1 MIKIAISLFF
11 FFVSFAAE
19 AQTTFFNHYAKP
31 TCDRGFEV
39 VETNSGSFLIVG
51 ERYDDIYIPI
61 YRGFILEVMPDG
73 GLNRE
78 TELVDSLVNYRF
90 SIINRL
96 PTDPAKFLVIGAS
109 DSSVGTD
116 VYSSLVIC
124 SVNDSLEIISQS
136 TCQTINNYYTY
147 PWKTDFANDT
157 IFYLVSEIISNS
169 IPPSARILVNRI
181 DLPSDIL
188 ATYTSPEGPSLI
200 PYDILYLKKTGRVS
214 IFYIGSTI
222 KSNGSNHIL
231 NLDTNLQ
238 MINTVDCPSEVY
250 LSPST
255 TRQSDSTYY
264 LTSIAKPTIPYLQRH
279 IVTYLMN
286 ADHDTIKKRELYL
299 SVDTVLYAGG
309 GTNTAIIGSSV
320 FVTGIYNI
328 EPQYY
333 PWQTTPTWIVLTKMT
348 SDLEVVSQ
356 YFYGGDA
363 EYTTYCIIPTSDG
376 GTFTTGFMWDYNIP
390 GNFNWEV
397 FALKTDSNGTL
408 ASIPE
413 GSSFQQA
420 EAIICPNP
428 GTEYFDVILAVQH
441 QQALLCL
448 YDLEGKPVM
457 EKTLLDPRTR
467 IDANHLTVGV
477 YVYKI
482 TAAGKIIGSGKWVKR

>member
-1 MIKIAISLFF
+1 MKKYAFPLFF
-11 FFVSFAAE
+11 FFSFFTAG
-19 AQTTFFNHYAKP
+19 AQSTFFNHYSKP

-39 VETNSGSFLIVG
+39 VETSSGSFIIVG
-51 ERYDDIYIPI
+51 ERYDDINIPK
-61 YRGFILEVMPDG
+61 YRGIILDVMPDG

-90 SIINRL
+90 SIINKL
-96 PTDPAKFLVIGAS
+96 PTDPVKFLVIGAS
-109 DSSVGTD
+109 DSSAGSNI
-116 VYSSLVIC
+116 YSSLIIC
-124 SVNDSLEIISQS
+124 SINDSLEIISQS
-136 TCQTINNYYTY
+136 TCQTFENYYTY

-157 IFYLVSEIISNS
+157 IFYLVSENVTNGINNI
-169 IPPSARILVNRI
+169 ARILVNRI
-181 DLPSDIL
+181 GLLSNIQS
-188 ATYTSPEGPSLI
+188 TYISPEGQSLI
-200 PYDILYLKKTGRVS
+200 PYDILFLKKTGKVS
-214 IFYIGSTI
+214 VFYIGASI
-222 KSNGSNHIL
+222 KSNINNHIL
-231 NLDTNLQ
+231 NLDTSLQ
-238 MINTVDCPSEVY
+238 MINTVDCPPEVY

-286 ADHDTIKKRELYL
+286 ANHDTIKKRELYL

-309 GTNTAIIGSSV
+309 GTNTAIVGSSV
-320 FVTGIYNI
+320 FVTGMYNI
-328 EPQYY
+328 DPWYY
-333 PWQTTPTWIVLTKMT
+333 PWQTTPTWILLTKMT
-348 SDLEVVSQ
+348 PDLEVISQ

-363 EYTTYCIIPTSDG
+363 EYTPYCIIPTSDG

-408 ASIPE
+408 VSTPE

-428 GTEYFDVILAVQH
+428 GTEYFDVILALQH
-441 QQALLCL
+441 QQATLRL

-457 EKTLLDPRTR
+457 EKTLFDPRTR
-467 IDANHLTVGV
+467 IDASHLSAAV
-477 YVYKI
+477 YIYKI
-482 TAAGKIIGSGKWVKR
+482 LDGGKIIGNGKWVKR